1 VEEIGP
7 AIAQAS
13 AMGQRNAKVIEL
25 FERLCR
31 NVRVET
37 FGWGGLA
44 EQETGLPIGMRAF
57 RCS

>member
-1 VEEIGP
+1 VEEIDP
-7 AIAQAS
+7 AIAQAI

-25 FERLCR
+25 FERLFR

-44 EQETGLPIGMRAF
+44 EQETGLPIVMRAF